1 MSLDES
7 KYRVCFCSILEN
19 HWDFFDCCD
28 GMQWEKLWHCEDFL
42 RNQFN
47 LNVSQTSVSYQY
59 SLPKCNDLRFDFLFF
74 QGSGLRWMSGLQRD
88 GWPKALPVITAGSCT
103 TSFST
108 TANDGVG
115 NLYVESSGNINIRC
129 LLQKWLGYLSQA
141 GLQLIDAVVLQS
153 AWLWTTNREAQN
165 RNSFLILNKSKCVFM
180 VSFHANGLEIGH

>member
-1 MSLDES
+1 MSQNTES
-7 KYRVCFCSILEN
+7 ASAQYLKITGIFLTVVMGCSERSYGTVRI
-19 HWDFFDCCD
+19 
-28 GMQWEKLWHCEDFL
+28 FL

-47 LNVSQTSVSYQY
+47 LNVSQMSVSYQY

-88 GWPKALPVITAGSCT
+88 GRPKALPVITAGSCT